1 MTQRDSH
8 LEPDGSDELEEKIQD
23 ELEEGVTEVAPEEEL
38 VEEEVDPAALEEE
51 GPTDDQEGG
60 LPDDQ
65 ELVAKAQLGD
75 MRAFDELVE
84 RYHGK
89 IYGLTYNMT
98 SNREDAEDLTQDVF
112 VKAYEALPRFRGK
125 SSFYTWLYRIAVNK
139 TINYR
144 KKRNRKRALS
154 LDQFDQEIK
163 TDEIYHDLTTKGSP
177 LRNMSLSELQ
187 IKLNEALQ
195 NLSEKHRTVV
205 VMHDMQGIPHED
217 IAKVVGA
224 SVGTIRSRLFYARR
238 QMQSELSE
246 FMK

>member
-1 MTQRDSH
+1 MLVMAEDFDIDR
-8 LEPDGSDELEEKIQD
+8 E
-23 ELEEGVTEVAPEEEL
+23 EEEL
-38 VEEEVDPAALEEE
+38 VPETEI
-51 GPTDDQEGG
+51 
-60 LPDDQ
+60 PD
-65 ELVAKAQLGD
+65 E
-75 MRAFDELVE
+75 ELVE
-84 RYHGK
+84 KAQEGDVLAFEELVNRYHSK

-112 VKAYEALPRFRGK
+112 VKAYEALPRFKGK
-125 SSFYTWLYRIAVNK
+125 SSFYTWVYRIAVNK

-163 TDEIYHDLTTKGSP
+163 LDDAYHDLTTKGSP
-177 LRNMSLSELQ
+177 LRNISLSELQ
-187 IKLNEALQ
+187 KKLNEALQ

-217 IAKVVGA
+217 IAKVVKT
-224 SVGTIRSRLFYARR
+224 SVGTVRSRLFYARK
-238 QMQSELSE
+238 QMQAELAE

>member
-1 MTQRDSH
+1 MGEKENQ
-8 LEPDGSDELEEKIQD
+8 EPDVKPDEEAVEVPPAD
-23 ELEEGVTEVAPEEEL
+23 EQEGELDAEL
-38 VEEEVDPAALEEE
+38 VV
-51 GPTDDQEGG
+51 
-60 LPDDQ
+60 
-65 ELVAKAQLGD
+65 KAQRGD
-75 MRAFDELVE
+75 VHAFDELVE

-98 SNREDAEDLTQDVF
+98 SNREDAEDLTQEVF
-112 VKAYEALPRFRGK
+112 IKAFEALPRFRGK

-163 TDEIYHDLTTKGSP
+163 TDEVYHALTTKGSP

-205 VMHDMQGIPHED
+205 VMHDMQGIPHEE

-224 SVGTIRSRLFYARR
+224 SVGTVRSRLFYARR
-238 QMQSELSE
+238 QMQAELAE
-246 FMK
+246 FVK

>member
-1 MTQRDSH
+1 MQTCKAVMTENLNPNIDPVPE
-8 LEPDGSDELEEKIQD
+8 EPEAPEDDELV
-23 ELEEGVTEVAPEEEL
+23 LR
-38 VEEEVDPAALEEE
+38 
-51 GPTDDQEGG
+51 
-60 LPDDQ
+60 
-65 ELVAKAQLGD
+65 AQQGD
-75 MRAFDELVE
+75 VRAFDELVE

-98 SNREDAEDLTQDVF
+98 SNREDAEDLTQEIF
-112 VKAYEALPRFRGK
+112 VKAFEALPRFRGN

-163 TDEIYHDLTTKGSP
+163 LDDIYHEMTAKGSP
-177 LRNMSLSELQ
+177 LRNISLTELQ
-187 IKLNEALQ
+187 EKLNEALQ

-205 VMHDMQGIPHED
+205 VMHDMQGIPHEE
-217 IAKVVGA
+217 IAKVVKA
-224 SVGTIRSRLFYARR
+224 SVGTVRSRLFYARK
-238 QMQSELSE
+238 QMQAELME

>member
-1 MTQRDSH
+1 MVAK
-8 LEPDGSDELEEKIQD
+8 LNPEPEN
-23 ELEEGVTEVAPEEEL
+23 APEEDGLDGQQQGPPDDEL
-38 VEEEVDPAALEEE
+38 VL
-51 GPTDDQEGG
+51 
-60 LPDDQ
+60 
-65 ELVAKAQLGD
+65 KAQQGD
-75 MRAFDELVE
+75 IHAFDELVE

-98 SNREDAEDLTQDVF
+98 SNREDAEDLTQDIF
-112 VKAYEALPRFRGK
+112 VKAFQALPRFKGN

-144 KKRNRKRALS
+144 KKRNRKRAMS
-154 LDQFDQEIK
+154 LDQFDNEIK
-163 TDEIYHDLTTKGSP
+163 LDEVYHDLTSKGSP
-177 LRNMSLSELQ
+177 LRNLSLSELQ

-205 VMHDMQGIPHED
+205 VLHDMQGVPHEE
-217 IAKVVGA
+217 IAKMVGA

-238 QMQSELSE
+238 QMQAELSE

>member
-1 MTQRDSH
+1 MVRKKQFDSEVTPEDEQ
-8 LEPDGSDELEEKIQD
+8 LEDEID
-23 ELEEGVTEVAPEEEL
+23 SV
-38 VEEEVDPAALEEE
+38 EE
-51 GPTDDQEGG
+51 GPSDD
-60 LPDDQ
+60 
-65 ELVAKAQLGD
+65 ELVLKAQQGD
-75 MRAFDELVE
+75 AHAFDVLVE

-112 VKAYEALPRFRGK
+112 VKAFDALPRFKGK

-154 LDQFDQEIK
+154 LDSFDQEIK
-163 TDEIYHDLTTKGSP
+163 TDEAYHDLTSKGSP
-177 LRNMSLSELQ
+177 LRSISLSELQ

-195 NLSEKHRTVV
+195 SLSEKHRTVV
-205 VMHDMQGIPHED
+205 VMHDMQGIPHDE

-224 SVGTIRSRLFYARR
+224 SVGTVRSRLFYARR
-238 QMQSELSE
+238 QMQAELSE
-246 FMK
+246 FIK

>member
-1 MTQRDSH
+1 MFDDEYP
-8 LEPDGSDELEEKIQD
+8 EPKISSDDATAPEADDASEGPSDDELV
-23 ELEEGVTEVAPEEEL
+23 L
-38 VEEEVDPAALEEE
+38 
-51 GPTDDQEGG
+51 
-60 LPDDQ
+60 
-65 ELVAKAQLGD
+65 KAQQGNLH
-75 MRAFDELVE
+75 AFDMLVE

-163 TDEIYHDLTTKGSP
+163 NDDIYHELTSKGSP
-177 LRNMSLSELQ
+177 LRNLSLSELQ

-205 VMHDMQGIPHED
+205 VMHDMQGIPHEE

-224 SVGTIRSRLFYARR
+224 SVGTVRSRLFYARR
-238 QMQSELSE
+238 QMQAELAE

>member
-1 MTQRDSH
+1 MAKN
-8 LEPDGSDELEEKIQD
+8 LNPKVEE
-23 ELEEGVTEVAPEEEL
+23 APEEDAGPSDAEL
-38 VEEEVDPAALEEE
+38 VLKS
-51 GPTDDQEGG
+51 Q
-60 LPDDQ
+60 Q
-65 ELVAKAQLGD
+65 GD
-75 MRAFDELVE
+75 VRAFDVLVE

-112 VKAYEALPRFRGK
+112 VKAFEALPRFKGK

-163 TDEIYHDLTTKGSP
+163 TDDVYHDLTAKGSP
-177 LRNMSLSELQ
+177 LRNISLSELQ
-187 IKLNEALQ
+187 EKLNEALQ
-195 NLSEKHRTVV
+195 SLSEKHRTVV
-205 VMHDMQGIPHED
+205 VMHDMQGIPHDE

-224 SVGTIRSRLFYARR
+224 SVGTVRSRLFYARR
-238 QMQSELSE
+238 QMQTELTE
-246 FMK
+246 FVK

>member
-1 MTQRDSH
+1 MVADLNS
-8 LEPDGSDELEEKIQD
+8 EPEDNELEAGQP
-23 ELEEGVTEVAPEEEL
+23 EGPPDEEL
-38 VEEEVDPAALEEE
+38 VL
-51 GPTDDQEGG
+51 
-60 LPDDQ
+60 
-65 ELVAKAQLGD
+65 KAQQGD
-75 MRAFDELVE
+75 IHAFDVLVE

-98 SNREDAEDLTQDVF
+98 SNREDAEDLTQDIF
-112 VKAYEALPRFRGK
+112 VKAYQALPRFKGN

-154 LDQFDQEIK
+154 LDQFDHDIK
-163 TDEIYHDLTTKGSP
+163 LDEVYHDLASKGSP
-177 LRNMSLSELQ
+177 LRNLSLSELQ
-187 IKLNEALQ
+187 KKLNEAML

-205 VMHDMQGIPHED
+205 VLHDMQGIPHEE
-217 IAKVVGA
+217 IAKMVGA

-238 QMQSELSE
+238 QLQAELSE

>member
-1 MTQRDSH
+1 MV
-8 LEPDGSDELEEKIQD
+8 
-23 ELEEGVTEVAPEEEL
+23 EEGIEFNSEETPDAEL
-38 VEEEVDPAALEEE
+38 VLE
-51 GPTDDQEGG
+51 
-60 LPDDQ
+60 
-65 ELVAKAQLGD
+65 AQRGD
-75 MRAFDELVE
+75 VHAFDQLVE

-98 SNREDAEDLTQDVF
+98 SNREDAEDLTQDIF
-112 VKAYEALPRFRGK
+112 VKAFEALPRFRGK

-154 LDQFDQEIK
+154 LDSFDQEIK
-163 TDEIYHDLTTKGSP
+163 TDEVYSDLTTKGSP

-205 VMHDMQGIPHED
+205 VMHDMQGIPHEQ

-224 SVGTIRSRLFYARR
+224 SVGTVRSRLFYARR
-238 QMQSELSE
+238 QMQAELAE
-246 FMK
+246 FIK

>member
-1 MTQRDSH
+1 MVAD
-8 LEPDGSDELEEKIQD
+8 LKPEPEK
-23 ELEEGVTEVAPEEEL
+23 TPEEAGSE
-38 VEEEVDPAALEEE
+38 ALDNEPQ
-51 GPTDDQEGG
+51 GPTDA
-60 LPDDQ
+60 
-65 ELVAKAQLGD
+65 ELVLKAQQGD
-75 MRAFDELVE
+75 VHAFDELVE

-98 SNREDAEDLTQDVF
+98 SNREDAEDLTQEVF
-112 VKAYEALPRFRGK
+112 VKAFQALPRFKGK

-163 TDEIYHDLTTKGSP
+163 TDEVYHDLTSKGSP
-177 LRNMSLSELQ
+177 LRNVSLTELQ
-187 IKLNEALQ
+187 KKMNEALQ
-195 NLSEKHRTVV
+195 TLSEKHRTVV
-205 VMHDMQGIPHED
+205 VMHDMQGIPHEE

-238 QMQSELSE
+238 QMQVELAE
-246 FMK
+246 FVK